1 MIKYFNNCRTLKAI
15 LKGIFIISLFLF
27 LIGLGTVNDMLAII
41 TFAAMLISAGISV
54 TLGIIIDD
62 AEKELT
68 AISQNIRELE
78 EEIRRLKDE

>member
-1 MIKYFNNCRTLKAI
+1 MVKYFNNCRTLKAI

-27 LIGLGTVNDMLAII
+27 LIGLGADNDMLAII
-41 TFAAMLISAGISV
+41 TFAMMLISAAISV

-78 EEIRRLKDE
+78 EEIRQLKDE